1 MKITTANPNA
11 TPKARALLAYLHE
24 IAGKK
29 IIAGQH
35 TQTVPMEEVTY
46 IQNVTGK
53 SPKLCGFELLS
64 YSPNINFSDASEA
77 CIKEVVENRNTVET
91 ALQWAKQTGGIVTLT
106 FHWFSPVGGR
116 DKSFYTE
123 HTDFNA
129 ANVLL
134 PDTPERVAFF
144 HDMDVIAE
152 QLKRF
157 QKADI
162 PVLWRPFHE
171 AEGTWFWWGAQG
183 PAVAKELYLLMFDY
197 YTHYHHFDHLIWVW
211 NSRLPEGYPG
221 DDVVDVVSVDV
232 YPPKNT
238 VTDYATDYTD
248 LIAASSQTKVA
259 ALAEVGIL
267 PDVEKLAE
275 SHIPWAYFMTWSK
288 EFCIGEE
295 YNSTKQLQKLYESKN
310 VITL

>member
-11 TPKARALLAYLHE
+11 TPKAKALLAYLHE

-106 FHWFSPVGGR
+106 FHWFSPVGGG

-134 PDTPERVAFF
+134 PDTPERAAFF

-238 VTDYATDYTD
+238 VTDYATDYAD